1 MGDSEGE
8 VEGLGFGEA
17 IGGVGGVDVEEGGG
31 LGEGVGGVCVV

>member
-17 IGGVGGVDVEEGGG
+17 IGGVGGVDVEEGVF
-31 LGEGVGGVCVV
+31 LGEGMGRVCEF

>member
-8 VEGLGFGEA
+8 IEGLGFGE
-17 IGGVGGVDVEEGGG
+17 GVGGVCCVDVEEGGG